1 MYIYTVKPGDTLYS
15 IAQKFGASP
24 SLLAQD
30 NGITDLENLAV
41 GQDILIPNGRFYE
54 VKRGDSLY
62 SVAILN
68 GTTIDELLRLNP
80 NITEPFI
87 IYPGQIIRLP
97 ESDTPKREIEVNGY
111 AYPNISRSV
120 LEESLPYLTYLSIFS
135 YSVNADGTLNSIND
149 DDLVNRA
156 KNAGVA
162 PVMVITNTM
171 QGGGFDSDLV
181 SSILNS
187 PTAINSLID
196 SCLTIMEQ
204 KGYYALDVDFE
215 YIPPADREA
224 YNSFLEQ
231 AGDILRDNGFKL
243 FTAIAPKLSAT
254 QVGTLY
260 EAHDYAAHGRLVD
273 RITIMTYEWGYL
285 YGPPLAIAPYSEV
298 EKVIRYAVTEIPPR
312 KILMGMPNYAY
323 DWTLPYVQG
332 RPARYLSVNE
342 ARDLAFTVGAEIQ
355 YSNEAQAPFFE
366 YYDSTGAQ
374 HIVWF
379 DNARSTNARLNL
391 VEEFGLAGVSFW
403 PIMNLNIV
411 NFKIIEA
418 RFNIVKVI

>member
-1 MYIYTVKPGDTLYS
+1 MYIYTVNPGDTLYS
-15 IAQKFGASP
+15 IAQKFGIPPAR
-24 SLLAQD
+24 LAED
-30 NGITDLENLAV
+30 NGITNLENLVV

-62 SVAILN
+62 SVALLE
-68 GTTIDELLRLNP
+68 GTNISELLRINP
-80 NITEPFI
+80 NITEPFV

-97 ESDTPKREIEVNGY
+97 EQNTPKRDIEVNGY

-120 LEESLPYLTYLSIFS
+120 LDASLPYLTYLSIFS
-135 YSVNADGTLNSIND
+135 YSVNADGTLNNIND
-149 DDLVNRA
+149 DDLVTRA
-156 KNAGVA
+156 KNGGVA
-162 PVMVITNTM
+162 PVMVITNTVA
-171 QGGGFDSDLV
+171 GGGFDSDLV

-187 PTAINSLID
+187 STAIDTLLNACI
-196 SCLTIMEQ
+196 TIMNQ

-224 YNSFLEQ
+224 YNSFLDR
-231 AGDILRDNGFKL
+231 AGDILRENGFKL

-260 EAHDYAAHGRLVD
+260 EAHDYAAHGRFAD

-298 EKVIRYAVTEIPPR
+298 RKVISYAVTEIPPR

-323 DWTLPYVQG
+323 DWTLPYVEG

-342 ARDLAFTVGAEIQ
+342 ARDLAFTVGARIQ
-355 YSNEAQAPFFE
+355 YSEGAQAPFFE
-366 YYDSTGAQ
+366 YTDSTGAE

-403 PIMNLNIV
+403 PIMRLNIV
-411 NFKIIEA
+411 NFKLIDA